1 MIRRG
6 LLALLLASASA
17 VAADGSWSSQSFGGT
32 LTLGK
37 QPLRSQPVQASA
49 ALPKGAFAQ
58 RLAWKIHSDSHA
70 PVGFE
75 AKVCH
80 ATRCL
85 KLPGLAGEITL
96 PAGFPASG
104 PFEFEYVIAVR
115 GPLRPALTVMSNQV
129 TVHYRTPAARPPKG

>member
-1 MIRRG
+1 MIHRG
-6 LLALLLASASA
+6 LLALLFASTTAM
-17 VAADGSWSSQSFGGT
+17 AADGSWSSQSFGGT

-37 QPLRSQPVQASA
+37 QPLRSQPVKVSSP
-49 ALPKGAFAQ
+49 LPQGAVAK
-58 RLAWKIHSDSHA
+58 RLAWKIHTDRHA

-80 ATRCL
+80 GTRCL

-96 PAGFPASG
+96 PAGFPANG

-115 GPLRPALTVMSNQV
+115 GPVSPALTVTRNAV
-129 TVHYRTPAARPPKG
+129 TVHYRTPSLHAAKG